1 MDTASGRIVAMIG
14 GTDFNRNQFNRAVHA
29 VRQPGSSFK
38 PILYAAALEGGLSGA
53 GRISD
58 QPLALTVK
66 NGRTWRPKN
75 FGDRY
80 RGEISLQDALVF
92 SSNVAAVRLLQQTGF
107 PALIAMARRLGIR
120 ARLEEDYSLALGSS
134 PMSLLEMTSAYTA
147 FANDGFLHAPVAIT
161 SVREPN
167 DHIRP

>member
-1 MDTASGRIVAMIG
+1 MC
-14 GTDFNRNQFNRAVHA
+14 
-29 VRQPGSSFK
+29 SSD
-38 PILYAAALEGGLSGA
+38 L

-167 DHIRP
+167 GRIRPWPQAELKQAMSPGVAQWLKAALVQAVQRGTGRQAIYLN